1 MRCSVREKV
10 KVRKQEMAEEVQCF
24 RYREMGHYNWEC
36 PIIKVEKEKKRQEET
51 VCPIRG
57 KVQQQ
62 KKVREMEPAY
72 PNWEK
77 VQKYCGVENVP
88 ENTQLLKLG

>member
-57 KVQQQ
+57 KVQ
-62 KKVREMEPAY
+62 
-72 PNWEK
+72 
-77 VQKYCGVENVP
+77 
-88 ENTQLLKLG
+88 